1 MKILQSFLALVLLL
15 GASPAA
21 WAQADPVKEV
31 RDIGAKRGQA
41 FTKGDADA
49 FTADLADNVVFTSAL
64 AGFRMEGK
72 QAVRAYFAQLFQNYP
87 TRQTQ
92 TRQPLYR
99 VFQNGTVVMYNYYQD
114 QRWGDRA
121 GYVNTAMVRQS
132 QTWIKADGRW
142 QLVEWHL
149 SKMPGTQ

>member
-1 MKILQSFLALVLLL
+1 MKILQSFLALVLLF
-15 GASPAA
+15 GASPAV

-31 RDIGAKRGQA
+31 RDIQAKRGQA
-41 FTKGDADA
+41 FAKGDADA

-64 AGFRMEGK
+64 VGFRMEGK
-72 QAVRAYFAQLFQNYP
+72 DAVRAYFVHLFQNYP
-87 TRQTQ
+87 TRQTY

-99 VFQNGTVVMYNYYQD
+99 VFQNGTVVMYNFYQD

-121 GYVNTAMVRQS
+121 GYTSTAMVRQS
-132 QTWIKADGRW
+132 QTWIETDGRW